1 MSSCVEF
8 LTKRGICT
16 STHQTRTL
24 LGKSGVEA
32 TYVLPLDGL
41 PPEVCPRII
50 VRRLSGTSSLLGILL
65 HNPDNL
71 RLNVLERVERDMRD
85 LAGPAVFLEP
95 ETSPGE
101 EDIGLAGGGKVRD
114 TFSDE
119 HDEGYRAVFTLR

>member
-1 MSSCVEF
+1 M
-8 LTKRGICT
+8 
-16 STHQTRTL
+16 
-24 LGKSGVEA
+24 
-32 TYVLPLDGL
+32 
-41 PPEVCPRII
+41 
-50 VRRLSGTSSLLGILL
+50 RRLSGTSSLLGILL